1 MHDADMP
8 AAASDAATVF
18 PSGVWRPCAKPSAN
32 RRVAMFKADAIFCG
46 SCVRVSKNI
55 STPANCGIPS
65 IFDGIVRAI
74 WILPTT
80 LSGPLAVQT
89 SSVGKA

>member
-1 MHDADMP
+1 
-8 AAASDAATVF
+8 
-18 PSGVWRPCAKPSAN
+18 
-32 RRVAMFKADAIFCG
+32 
-46 SCVRVSKNI
+46 VSKNI